1 MSVPGILTLRSL
13 WKLLYLLSS
22 CGFPKF
28 NLLKWFHWLTFRI
41 SQTILEIL
49 NLPNLDDL
57 SFIRTA
63 SACAL
68 ILLQRL
74 RGLTRQLTGSIVHKL
89 FDVFNQAQLLFLV
102 STHEFFTV
110 RLYLERAFIAMV
122 RPKSVTLVALCLYF
136 TQSVFIALAWNAD
149 SSTHAVWYD
158 AFESA

>member
-1 MSVPGILTLRSL
+1 MPCPGIL
-13 WKLLYLLSS
+13 KLLYLLSS

-28 NLLKWFHWLTFRI
+28 NLLKWFYCLTFRI
-41 SQTILEIL
+41 SQTILEIF
-49 NLPNLDDL
+49 NLTNLDDL

-89 FDVFNQAQLLFLV
+89 FDVFNQAQLLFLI

-149 SSTHAVWYD
+149 SSTHAVWDD